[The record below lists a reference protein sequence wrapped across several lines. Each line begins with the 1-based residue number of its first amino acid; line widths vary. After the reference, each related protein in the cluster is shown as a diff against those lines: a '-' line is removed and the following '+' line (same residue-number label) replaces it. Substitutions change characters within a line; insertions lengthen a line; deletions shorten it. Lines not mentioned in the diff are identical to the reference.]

1 MATDAA
7 WSARAKAEVLGEEN
21 ATNEDVDAFHES
33 DKSQIL
39 DKASR
44 GRSLVATKIP
54 SEQRTTT
61 RTPLLD

>member
-39 DKASR
+39 DKA
-44 GRSLVATKIP
+44 LMP
-54 SEQRTTT
+54 E
-61 RTPLLD
+61 